1 MNEVNNTN
9 QSITPKKSFIVDY
22 TAKIENKLSMYSF
35 EPKVINDIMIIL
47 NYCFVRRNNF
57 FISDFNKN
65 IIKRLTGVYNKIRSN
80 ILKDNIYDIFLDISA
95 DDLKPLHFVI
105 KNMVNNYTTI
115 SDNQEN
121 NELCSIIRL
130 SDLVSILRALN
141 NIKYEK

>member
-22 TAKIENKLSMYSF
+22 TVKIENKLSMYSF

-121 NELCSIIRL
+121 NELCSIIHL
-130 SDLVSILRALN
+130 SDLVSILRVLN

>member
-105 KNMVNNYTTI
+105 KNMVNNYTAI

-121 NELCSIIRL
+121 NELCSIIHL

>member
-121 NELCSIIRL
+121 NELCSIIHL

>member
-22 TAKIENKLSMYSF
+22 TVKIENKLSMYSF

-121 NELCSIIRL
+121 NELCSIIHL